1 MYILNMRIGCVWGHR
16 LYNNIY
22 VTWHLGQIRLPRDS
36 IVCLW
41 WMIYVLFAGRIFTVL
56 SEFLFCAVNDDSN
69 KTILEFDNKNM
80 LCKPDCFML
89 YFNKF
94 WGPPLVIRN
103 MSWYLWYWKTMYF
116 QFSSGVLMIIDLH
129 RNRLIA
135 YYCLLI
141 KRFDLIY
148 YWEN

>member
-1 MYILNMRIGCVWGHR
+1 MCSLNICSIGCVWGHR

-69 KTILEFDNKNM
+69 KNHFVIWQKM

-94 WGPPLVIRN
+94 WAHHW
-103 MSWYLWYWKTMYF
+103 WYKICHGICDIEKLSIFSFNLGYWGISIYKYINCLILSFDKTF
-116 QFSSGVLMIIDLH
+116 W
-129 RNRLIA
+129 
-135 YYCLLI
+135 
-141 KRFDLIY
+141 FDLLL
-148 YWEN
+148 